1 MTFTLC
7 WVKVSKRSKI
17 DIWCKKLLPLKSN
30 SSLRWTLKELD
41 NWQVGCSLHLGV
53 LVHSF
58 CRYLPSCNPRL
69 SDDHDAMR
77 GIFFCQGHILL
88 WRGTRACE
96 GLAEGFLFFYMAV
109 TVFFFGVVVMLQ
121 KELEGF
127 LDIYLFAQLKMMFE
141 TTHGNAYDHI

>member
-1 MTFTLC
+1 M
-7 WVKVSKRSKI
+7 
-17 DIWCKKLLPLKSN
+17 
-30 SSLRWTLKELD
+30 KELD

-77 GIFFCQGHILL
+77 GIFFCEGHILL
-88 WRGTRACE
+88 WRGTRTCE
-96 GLAEGFLFFYMAV
+96 GVAEG
-109 TVFFFGVVVMLQ
+109 FFGVVVMLQ
-121 KELEGF
+121 EELEGF

>member
-1 MTFTLC
+1 M
-7 WVKVSKRSKI
+7 
-17 DIWCKKLLPLKSN
+17 
-30 SSLRWTLKELD
+30 KELD

-77 GIFFCQGHILL
+77 DMFFCQGHILL

-96 GLAEGFLFFYMAV
+96 GLAEGFFLYGCNCI
-109 TVFFFGVVVMLQ
+109 FFGVVVMLQ

>member
-69 SDDHDAMR
+69 SDDHDTMR

-109 TVFFFGVVVMLQ
+109 TVFFL
-121 KELEGF
+121 EL
-127 LDIYLFAQLKMMFE
+127 LSCCRKNLKAFW
-141 TTHGNAYDHI
+141 TFICLLNLK